1 MRTTADFPITV
12 TATDWDNLERRLNEA
27 EAVARTRAMQEG
39 RQGIL
44 VTRHGYNSFTVAL
57 SDAVPF
63 GLTYE
68 HRTAPVEATGP
79 TLAR

>member
-1 MRTTADFPITV
+1 MRTTTDVPITV
-12 TATDWDNLERRLNEA
+12 TVTDRNNMEHRLNEA
-27 EAVARTRAMQEG
+27 EAVAKARAMREG

-44 VTRHGYNSFTVAL
+44 VTRHGYGSFTDTL

-68 HRTAPVEATGP
+68 HRTADLSETGS
-79 TLAR
+79 TLSR